1 MKLLLFRQCGLGA
14 RSKTVIYMDRQLP
27 PVSGTSACIALGK
40 FLGYEGHVPLMR
52 RCWLAKNTALSH
64 EHVWLYAQEVNI
76 AFDPLI
82 RDTRTELVGLAFIGE
97 KHPMLN
103 PSEEE
108 VAQLERKGLTLL
120 DPQATSGSEEMMC
133 QNNRSAIS
141 KIVKALASVTEGDIP
156 SAAELLHAYQ
166 DCTVDV
172 AIK

>member
-1 MKLLLFRQCGLGA
+1 M
-14 RSKTVIYMDRQLP
+14 
-27 PVSGTSACIALGK
+27 
-40 FLGYEGHVPLMR
+40 PLMR
-52 RCWLAKNTALSH
+52 RCWLAKNTALSY

-103 PSEEE
+103 PSEGE

-133 QNNRSAIS
+133 QNDRSTIS
-141 KIVKALASVTEGDIP
+141 KIVKVLALVTEGDIP